1 MAAPSAAE
9 MPCDRDAMLH
19 AIFVAMDA
27 DKSGYVDAEEFKSIF
42 SDVGEKH
49 SDERMAEIDG
59 IRDKGDSDGKLSAE
73 EFCGFMMEYF
83 ADLTD
88 KAFREKIAEWEEH
101 IASAFRKLLLRRVFA
116 RMDVD
121 KSGSIEYQE
130 FARVMQVGESCST
143 LYCAHLPAR
152 GLVCFS
158 CTRGTRTRAALLL
171 HLPTLAGVTTHTR
184 TSSVFQTCSARGD
197 ARAQTTSRRHG
208 KRRWRARRRT
218 SETS

>member
-73 EFCGFMMEYF
+73 EFCGDGRVVGPQ
-83 ADLTD
+83 AP
-88 KAFREKIAEWEEH
+88 AG
-101 IASAFRKLLLRRVFA
+101 SAA
-116 RMDVD
+116 
-121 KSGSIEYQE
+121 
-130 FARVMQVGESCST
+130 
-143 LYCAHLPAR
+143 
-152 GLVCFS
+152 
-158 CTRGTRTRAALLL
+158 
-171 HLPTLAGVTTHTR
+171 
-184 TSSVFQTCSARGD
+184 
-197 ARAQTTSRRHG
+197 
-208 KRRWRARRRT
+208 
-218 SETS
+218 